1 MNEALSRGPRPLPGP
16 ALWAR
21 SVHALLV
28 VVESLAAILLVADL
42 LVVIGSVTVRSVFA
56 APFVWSDDIARALLL
71 AVVFLGAAAAL
82 ARGENAGVM
91 FFVDRLRP
99 RWRARVDAAASSSSC
114 WSPSHCA
121 GTA

>member
-1 MNEALSRGPRPLPGP
+1 MPGP

-21 SVHALLV
+21 PVHALLV

-42 LVVIGSVTVRSVFA
+42 LVVIGSVTVRSLFA
-56 APFVWSDDIARALLL
+56 TPFVWSDDIARALLL

-91 FFVDRLRP
+91 FFVERLRP
-99 RWRARVDAAASSSSC
+99 QW
-114 WSPSHCA
+114 
-121 GTA
+121 